1 MQLVPVL
8 EIRHAKCV
16 HTEHK
21 NRFVDHVVSEDPI
34 ETVGN
39 WAEKG
44 IKRIHFVDVDA
55 IETGE
60 PCNVDLLS
68 KIKQHYPQIEIQ
80 VIGGIKNV
88 DSAFIWMDA
97 GADFLVLN
105 GKAIRQKDLL
115 TDICV
120 EFPAKVLVEIGSR
133 QGCVG
138 MGSGEPTFDIKLL
151 ANQLEEDGVVGLLV
165 TEVPSQGH
173 VNSLNLLSVNQLSQG
188 VELPI
193 FANGGIEKMAD
204 LKLLLENHAE
214 KLTGILLGKVVHQD
228 AFCLNQAQQ
237 MLNEYQVGA
246 AQEPIPVAI

>member
-21 NRFVDHVVSEDPI
+21 NSFVDHVVSEDPL
-34 ETVGN
+34 ETVEN
-39 WAEKG
+39 WVKKG
-44 IKRIHFVDVDA
+44 ISRIHFVDVDA

-68 KIKQHYPQIEIQ
+68 KIKQNHPEVEVQ
-80 VIGGIKNV
+80 VIGGIKCV

-105 GKAIRQKDLL
+105 GRAVRQKNLL
-115 TDICV
+115 SDICV
-120 EFPAKVLVEIGSR
+120 EFPNKVLVELGSR
-133 QGCVG
+133 QGAVD
-138 MGSGEPTFDIKLL
+138 MGNGEPTSEIRSL
-151 ANQLEEDGVVGLLV
+151 AKQLEEEGVVALLV
-165 TEVPSQGH
+165 TEVPTQGH
-173 VNSLNLLSVNQLSQG
+173 VSSLNLLSVNQLSQK

-214 KLTGILLGKVVHQD
+214 KLTGILIGKVVHQD
-228 AFCLNQAQQ
+228 SFCLAKAQQ
-237 MLNEYQVGA
+237 MLDEYKSVKQ
-246 AQEPIPVAI
+246 QPVSMAI

>member
-21 NRFVDHVVSEDPI
+21 NSFVDHVVSEDPL
-34 ETVGN
+34 ETVEN
-39 WAEKG
+39 WVKKG
-44 IKRIHFVDVDA
+44 ISRIHFVDVDA

-68 KIKQHYPQIEIQ
+68 KIKQNHPEVEVQ
-80 VIGGIKNV
+80 VIGGIKCV

-105 GKAIRQKDLL
+105 GRAVRQKNLL
-115 TDICV
+115 SDICV
-120 EFPAKVLVEIGSR
+120 EFPNKVLVELGSR
-133 QGCVG
+133 QGAVD
-138 MGSGEPTFDIKLL
+138 MGNGEPTSEIRSL
-151 ANQLEEDGVVGLLV
+151 AKQLEEEGVVALLV

-173 VNSLNLLSVNQLSQG
+173 VSSLNLLSVNQLSQK

-214 KLTGILLGKVVHQD
+214 KLTGILIGKVVHQD
-228 AFCLNQAQQ
+228 TFCLAKAQK
-237 MLNEYQVGA
+237 MLDEYM
-246 AQEPIPVAI
+246 VA

>member
-16 HTEHK
+16 HTERK
-21 NRFVDHVVSEDPI
+21 NSFVDHVVSEDPL
-34 ETVGN
+34 ETVEN
-39 WAEKG
+39 WVKKG
-44 IKRIHFVDVDA
+44 ISRIHFVDVDA

-68 KIKQHYPQIEIQ
+68 KIKQNHPEVEVQ
-80 VIGGIKNV
+80 VIGGIKCV

-105 GKAIRQKDLL
+105 GRAVRQKNLL
-115 TDICV
+115 SDICV
-120 EFPAKVLVEIGSR
+120 EFPNKVLVELGSR
-133 QGCVG
+133 QGAVD
-138 MGSGEPTFDIKLL
+138 MGNGEPTSEIRSL
-151 ANQLEEDGVVGLLV
+151 AKQLEEEGVVALLV
-165 TEVPSQGH
+165 TEVPTQGH
-173 VNSLNLLSVNQLSQG
+173 VSSLNLLSVNQLSQK

-214 KLTGILLGKVVHQD
+214 KLTGILIGKVVHQD
-228 AFCLNQAQQ
+228 TFCLAKAQKMLDEYMAAQQ
-237 MLNEYQVGA
+237 Q
-246 AQEPIPVAI
+246 PVPFAI